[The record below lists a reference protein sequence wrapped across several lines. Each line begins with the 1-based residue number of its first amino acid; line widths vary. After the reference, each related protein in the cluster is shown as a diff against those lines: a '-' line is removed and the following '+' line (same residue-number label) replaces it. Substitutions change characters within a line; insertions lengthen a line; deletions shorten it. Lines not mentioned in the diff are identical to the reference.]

1 MDGSHEVCEE
11 IKKAKLPMVIIG
23 RDALTRADGETIL
36 SKTKAMAN
44 KLGFVNSETGWNGFN
59 ILHRSQGEINAL
71 ELGLRLK
78 PSTNKSK
85 VIFLLGC
92 DNYITADDI
101 PSDAFV
107 VYIVIFFVNF
117 RVLMVIKE
125 LNMLISFYQ
134 LLIIWKDQELMLTLK
149 EEYKWVMKSFHQLD
163 NQDNNGKFSEL
174 FLKNVVLHYHTIVCK
189 NLEQEF
195 MKFHLIY

>member
-1 MDGSHEVCEE
+1 
-11 IKKAKLPMVIIG
+11 MVIIG